1 MKLRYPYESKFSLEF
16 GNISTI
22 KLLLSVESSTGLIP
36 FTFLLDTGADVSS
49 LPASAASKLGIDL
62 SKCPKIPM
70 SGFEGSTISVYK
82 SKIKIRLN
90 KQSFS
95 TNKQSF
101 STNKQSFSTN
111 EKSISVPCV
120 FNPNDDVPILL
131 GRAGIIDRF
140 NIFMDGKK
148 KEITFEEL

>member
-1 MKLRYPYESKFSLEF
+1 MKLRYPYESKSSLEF

-49 LPASAASKLGIDL
+49 LPASAALKLGIDL
-62 SKCPKIPM
+62 AKCPRIPM

-82 SKIKIRLN
+82 SRIKIR
-90 KQSFS
+90 F
-95 TNKQSF
+95 
-101 STNKQSFSTN
+101 N
-111 EKSISVPCV
+111 EESMSVPCV
-120 FNPNDDVPILL
+120 FHPDDDVPILL
-131 GRAGIIDRF
+131 GRAGILDRF
-140 NIFMDGKK
+140 NIFLDGKK

>member
-1 MKLRYPYESKFSLEF
+1 MKLRYPYESKLSLEF

-49 LPASAASKLGIDL
+49 LPASAALKLGIDL
-62 SKCPKIPM
+62 AKSPRIPM

-82 SKIKIRLN
+82 SRIKIRLN
-90 KQSFS
+90 
-95 TNKQSF
+95 
-101 STNKQSFSTN
+101 
-111 EKSISVPCV
+111 EKSMSVPCV
-120 FNPNDDVPILL
+120 FHPDDDVPILL
-131 GRAGIIDRF
+131 GRAGIIDKF